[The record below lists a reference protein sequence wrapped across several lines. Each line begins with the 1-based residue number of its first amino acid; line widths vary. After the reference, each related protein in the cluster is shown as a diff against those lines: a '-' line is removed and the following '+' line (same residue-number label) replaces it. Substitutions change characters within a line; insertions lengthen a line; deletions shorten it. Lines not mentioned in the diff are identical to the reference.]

1 MDKLRFC
8 STKST
13 ATATDDE
20 GHRVGRSLDRTSSP
34 ATQEKKDIALEDQY
48 HTEDLHL
55 HYPPRRRSWH
65 TRPKSPGLKWY
76 KEYTPESCKRG
87 RVLVIDY
94 VKKDLTTAGKRKVA
108 SQEIHDLEGLRK
120 LYANPARETEAILRL
135 FHVQNAPWAAQ
146 FLLRK
151 FNINARDDL
160 VGLDFDRY
168 LRHKR
173 PEKKGRK
180 LPMSGKTWKTQHDPW
195 RGVSKTAFG
204 VDYLKPYRAP
214 DPAERE
220 ATGTKG
226 KIMELNCFDHDAV
239 FFNGWDSCYVQAKEA
254 VTEVDPEIRNPY
266 KQVPGI
272 GGIGYNLDQYHLP
285 RLEDLD
291 NGSAILLFEE
301 SNSGSIEDTIIA
313 SRGLT
318 ESRWRRLPFYL
329 AFESQESMD
338 DDQMALQCTKLIMQ
352 DIWKAI
358 AEVWEEFLE
367 VAGGH
372 VGILEDRIY
381 ENPADES
388 LAPLLWTNSDMW
400 LSVERLMLVH
410 KNVIRE
416 CQANLKELADRFY
429 TWLENTTGDFE
440 RLNNLIQE
448 DLTKPTTGLADLMY
462 KSVGIRDARHAVE
475 LSISLWR
482 LSWITFI
489 FLPLT
494 FLCGFF
500 SMQVSVFAN
509 TPSLMWYFVAAIP
522 MMLAVFASWYL
533 LKQFLDG
540 ARQSPYARGI
550 YEALFQ
556 NLATNYPLLWTRT
569 GPRQSVKISSR
580 LERMKWWL
588 ILYWSAPE
596 KTTDAGPVTDDSLF
610 DGLGAWSR
618 LKRRFIR
625 QWTSQIE
632 STEKLQPQALQGAG
646 GVAAAADGLEANK
659 IFVNMTQIPTNP
671 EAETLQVPFDMN
683 KRVSII
689 ADSARRSGSARRP
702 STTSS
707 GGRNSGVMVEEERL
721 DWLENP

>member
-1 MDKLRFC
+1 MDKLKFC

-20 GHRVGRSLDRTSSP
+20 ILRVGRPASRTPSP
-34 ATQEKKDIALEDQY
+34 ATQEKKDVTVEDQY

-76 KEYTPESCKRG
+76 KEYTPESCKYG

-94 VKKDLTTAGKRKVA
+94 VKKNITTVGKRKVA

-120 LYANPARETEAILRL
+120 LYANPARETEAMLRL

-168 LRHKR
+168 LRHKS

-180 LPMSGKTWKTQHDPW
+180 IPMSGKTWKTQHDPW

-214 DPAERE
+214 DPAVQG
-220 ATGTKG
+220 AIGIKG
-226 KIMELNCFDHDAV
+226 KIMELNCFDHDDEERNA
-239 FFNGWDSCYVQAKEA
+239 WDSCYVQLKEA
-254 VTEVDPEIRNPY
+254 VSEVDPDIRNPY
-266 KQVPGI
+266 KQISGT
-272 GGIGYNLDQYHLP
+272 GGASYNLDQYHLP

-313 SRGLT
+313 SRRKM

-329 AFESQESMD
+329 AFESQESME
-338 DDQMALQCTKLIMQ
+338 DDQMAVQCTKMIMQ
-352 DIWKAI
+352 DIWKAT
-358 AEVWEEFLE
+358 ADAWEEFLD

-400 LSVERLMLVH
+400 LSVERLMLIH
-410 KNVIRE
+410 KNVLRE
-416 CQANLKELADRFY
+416 CQANLRELADRFD

-440 RLNNLIQE
+440 RINNLIQE
-448 DLTKPTTGLADLMY
+448 DLIKPTAGLADLMY

-522 MMLAVFASWYL
+522 MMLAVFASWYF

-540 ARQSPYARGI
+540 ARQSPYARGV

-556 NLATNYPLLWTRT
+556 NLATNYPQLWTRT
-569 GPRQSVKISSR
+569 GPRQPIKLSTR
-580 LERMKWWL
+580 FERFKWWL

-596 KTTDAGPVTDDSLF
+596 KTTDAGPVNDDSLF

-625 QWTSQIE
+625 QWTSQIQR
-632 STEKLQPQALQGAG
+632 TGMLQVQTLQGAG
-646 GVAAAADGLEANK
+646 GVASAADGLEANN
-659 IFVNMTQIPTNP
+659 ILMNMAQVPSSP
-671 EAETLQVPFDMN
+671 DAGTLRVPFDLN

-689 ADSARRSGSARRP
+689 ADSSRRSGSAGRP
-702 STTSS
+702 STSSS